1 MILGK
6 GRDNWMSTGI
16 INGYL
21 EVRRRRR
28 GGEATKRY
36 IIKLMVMYFHY
47 VCQITELLLGT

>member
-6 GRDNWMSTGI
+6 GRDNWMRTGI

-28 GGEATKRY
+28 REEKEEKEKDKKRRKG
-36 IIKLMVMYFHY
+36 I
-47 VCQITELLLGT
+47 